1 MRPIVLMLAAIAFGS
16 GPALAQM
23 VGGQY
28 RVEGANP
35 DGSAYR
41 GSATITPTSDTT
53 CRIAW
58 QTGSTSTGIC
68 MVAGKTLAA
77 SYALNDKV
85 GLVLYQLQPDGS
97 LKGVWT
103 LADQPGSGTEILTPA
118 K

>member
-1 MRPIVLMLAAIAFGS
+1 MRRILLALAAIALS
-16 GPALAQM
+16 GGGASAQM

-35 DGSAYR
+35 DGSAYE
-41 GSATITPTSDTT
+41 GSATITVTSDTT

-58 QTGSTSTGIC
+58 QVGAASNGIC

-77 SYALNDKV
+77 SYTLKDKV

-103 LADQPGSGTEILTPA
+103 IADQPGSGTETLTPA